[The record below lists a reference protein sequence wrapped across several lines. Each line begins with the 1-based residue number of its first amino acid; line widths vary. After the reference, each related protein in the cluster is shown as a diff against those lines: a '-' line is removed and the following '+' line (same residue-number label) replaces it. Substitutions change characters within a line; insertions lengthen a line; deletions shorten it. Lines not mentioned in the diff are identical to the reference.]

1 MVGGE
6 SSPSF
11 MKYSE
16 KKFKSFTLGKQQKI
30 LTQFIQKIHN
40 NWEDSKQ
47 RSELLIEFSNC
58 LDWMGIPVLINL
70 QNSTIREFLEFA
82 VPLERRMGQDLVDF
96 EIMHKDGSRNLKT
109 KQPLYLILD
118 NLRSS
123 FNVGSIF
130 RTAECFGVKEILLCG
145 YTAIP
150 ENPKV
155 IKTAMG
161 TTEFVEWRHFPSTE
175 EAIIFLKEKGVT
187 VFALET
193 TTNAKNIAKIIFPK
207 PSALLLGNEAL
218 GISKEILDLADD
230 IVSIPL
236 DGWKNSLNVG
246 VTVGIACYEVS
257 RQWK

>member
-1 MVGGE
+1 
-6 SSPSF
+6 
-11 MKYSE
+11 
-16 KKFKSFTLGKQQKI
+16 
-30 LTQFIQKIHN
+30 
-40 NWEDSKQ
+40 
-47 RSELLIEFSNC
+47 
-58 LDWMGIPVLINL
+58 
-70 QNSTIREFLEFA
+70 
-82 VPLERRMGQDLVDF
+82 MGQELTDF
-96 EIMHKDGSRNLKT
+96 EIIQSDGLRKTRT

-145 YTAIP
+145 YTATP

-161 TTEFVEWRHFPSTE
+161 TTEFVSWQHFPSTE

-193 TTNAKNIAKIIFPK
+193 TTKAKNIAKIIFPK
-207 PSALLLGNEAL
+207 SSALLLGNEAL

-230 IVSIPL
+230 VVSIPL
-236 DGWKNSLNVG
+236 NGWKNSLNVG
-246 VTVGIACYEVS
+246 VTAAIACYEVS
-257 RQWK
+257 RQWKY

>member
-1 MVGGE
+1 
-6 SSPSF
+6 
-11 MKYSE
+11 MKFSE
-16 KKFKSFTLGKQQKI
+16 KKFKSFTTEKQQKI
-30 LTQFIQKIHN
+30 LIQFIQEIHN
-40 NWEDSKQ
+40 NWDDNKQ
-47 RSELLIEFSNC
+47 RSKLIIEFSNC
-58 LDWMGIPVLINL
+58 LDWMGIPVSINL

-82 VPLERRMGQDLVDF
+82 VPLERRIGQELTDF
-96 EIMHKDGSRNLKT
+96 EIIQSDGLRKTRT

-145 YTAIP
+145 YTATP

-161 TTEFVEWRHFPSTE
+161 TTEFVSWQHFPSTE
-175 EAIIFLKEKGVT
+175 KAIIFLKEKGVT

-193 TTNAKNIAKIIFPK
+193 TTKAKNIAKIIFPK
-207 PSALLLGNEAL
+207 SSALLLGNEAL

-230 IVSIPL
+230 VVSIPL
-236 DGWKNSLNVG
+236 NGWKNSLNVG
-246 VTVGIACYEVS
+246 VTAAIACYEVS
-257 RQWK
+257 RQWKY

>member
-1 MVGGE
+1 
-6 SSPSF
+6 

-16 KKFKSFTLGKQQKI
+16 KKFKSFKPEKQQKV
-30 LTQFIQKIHN
+30 LKQFIQKIHN
-40 NWEDSKQ
+40 NWDDSKQ
-47 RSELLIEFSNC
+47 RSELIVEFSNC
-58 LDWMGIPVLINL
+58 LDWMGMPVSIDLAD
-70 QNSTIREFLEFA
+70 STIREFLEFA
-82 VPLERRMGQDLVDF
+82 VPLERRMGQDLADF
-96 EIMHKDGSRNLKT
+96 EIMQSDGSRSIET

-130 RTAECFGVKEILLCG
+130 RTAECFGVTKLILCG

-161 TTEFVEWRHFPSTE
+161 TTEFVDWQHFTFTE
-175 EAIIFLKEKGVT
+175 EAIIFLKEKGCT

-193 TTNAKNIAKIIFPK
+193 TSHAKNISKVIFPK
-207 PSALLLGNEAL
+207 PTALILGNEAL
-218 GISKEILDLADD
+218 GISKEILGLVDD

-246 VTVGIACYEVS
+246 VTAAIACYEVG
-257 RQWK
+257 RQWNFSC